1 MVEDDVINEGMILS
15 TKNSSKNFSIEIVK
29 PGHRAPDEN
38 LVWLEDW
45 SGTGAQGKGG
55 LG

>member
-1 MVEDDVINEGMILS
+1 MVEGDAINEGVILL
-15 TKNSSKNFSIEIVK
+15 TKKLDESFEIEIVK